1 VEDEADHVAVVVSVS
16 IDTIDEP
23 FEIRVVPSRF
33 LYGVD
38 RLAYVEVLKSTDLA
52 ISVAEEPLPAPEF
65 AQLVRASSVS
75 PLVESSSAYEG
86 RLAPLGPAVELLL
99 TSLGLSPIMTLSD
112 GSVLGATLLA
122 TADRNMGLDW
132 TRREA
137 LRAGLKISLK
147 RAIVHF
153 GLADRHPELVAEKL
167 VELIRDHVSDPEYEI
182 PPAQGVLGE
191 AANE

>member
-1 VEDEADHVAVVVSVS
+1 
-16 IDTIDEP
+16 
-23 FEIRVVPSRF
+23 
-33 LYGVD
+33 
-38 RLAYVEVLKSTDLA
+38 
-52 ISVAEEPLPAPEF
+52 
-65 AQLVRASSVS
+65 
-75 PLVESSSAYEG
+75 
-86 RLAPLGPAVELLL
+86 
-99 TSLGLSPIMTLSD
+99 MTLSD